1 MKNVYG
7 HLMKM
12 VRRNEVAWPFSAF
25 SDYSECSAYALKRVR
40 TNKPMWV
47 VFYVEESP
55 VIYFLSISTSAAIF
69 RGRIRSRTFFSTSGV
84 QYIFRSF

>member
-55 VIYFLSISTSAAIF
+55 VI
-69 RGRIRSRTFFSTSGV
+69 
-84 QYIFRSF
+84 